1 MAAINKVTLQGK
13 LGKEPRWGATPAGA
27 LAVRLV
33 VATTVIEE
41 EEASGKEVPS
51 TEWHRAVLEGRIAE
65 QVRNGVSKGDEVYI
79 EGRLKTRRWTDR
91 HGIVRYCTEIF
102 ADAVHVLP
110 KKSAQCA
117 TIPHDEL
124 VAWVSS
130 YDAATAR
137 EVAVEAA
144 KAAVRRRHAASKGRS
159 ASHTYH

>member
-1 MAAINKVTLQGK
+1 MAAINKVTLRGK

-41 EEASGKEVPS
+41 DEASGKEVPS
-51 TEWHRAVLEGRIAE
+51 TEWHRAVLEGRLAE

-102 ADAVHVLP
+102 ADAVQVLP
-110 KKSAQCA
+110 KKSAQCP

>member
-41 EEASGKEVPS
+41 DETSGQEVRS
-51 TEWHRAVLEGRIAE
+51 TEWHRAVLEGRLAE
-65 QVRNGVSKGDEVYI
+65 QVRHGVSKGDEVFI

-91 HGIVRYCTEIF
+91 HGIVRYCTEIL
-102 ADAVHVLP
+102 ADAVQVFP
-110 KKSAQCA
+110 KQSAQCA
-117 TIPHDEL
+117 TIPHDAL
-124 VAWVSS
+124 VEWVAS

-144 KAAVRRRHAASKGRS
+144 KVAVRRRRAAAIGRS
-159 ASHTYH
+159 APHTYH